1 MANKGFLPHHCDSLD
16 HLQKPYLITL
26 VLYHHLIEFQN
37 QYHTLMKSSAGPF
50 LCNPPNI
57 TPPHLFIW
65 MGFQD
70 RPSGGACVE
79 PTKKSLGIP
88 LMISK
93 ARLIKGFSILGG
105 LPAPFVQRLGLSND
119 YTPVRCGLFLDRMF
133 GSISVGRIL
142 WFVFAL
148 IDQSPPPQK
157 GFTFPKWRECMCARL
172 RSRLILKVGQNGL
185 KNGKNGQKWS
195 KMANK
200 DGNQKW
206 QQKTKKKAKN
216 GYFPYLWAFFCWL
229 CPPPPS
235 WRQTLAV
242 LATPS
247 QGQSSVVIGQ
257 GGGVS

>member
-1 MANKGFLPHHCDSLD
+1 MANKSFLPHHCDSLD

-142 WFVFAL
+142 
-148 IDQSPPPQK
+148 
-157 GFTFPKWRECMCARL
+157 
-172 RSRLILKVGQNGL
+172 
-185 KNGKNGQKWS
+185 
-195 KMANK
+195 
-200 DGNQKW
+200 
-206 QQKTKKKAKN
+206 
-216 GYFPYLWAFFCWL
+216 
-229 CPPPPS
+229 
-235 WRQTLAV
+235 
-242 LATPS
+242 
-247 QGQSSVVIGQ
+247 
-257 GGGVS
+257 